1 MLEQNK
7 GKERIHW
14 VDVMKGLLILIV
26 VFHHLPQ
33 NAIAVGYDN
42 DFWVYYD
49 NLKRY
54 YCCWFMASFFI
65 ATGLC
70 SNFNKP
76 FKDFFISSFKTLVV
90 PAVIIHSCLD
100 LLALISEGFS
110 LRLFYFPIKR
120 LLLLGNDWFLTS
132 LFLAKLSC
140 WCISNFINN
149 NRNKILAGGG
159 LMIVGFLMHDFH
171 ITNIW
176 YHQHAFAMC
185 IFLLVGMLAK
195 KKIFAHNNNFKH
207 ISISRYELIST
218 TCLILSFFIFDFFQV
233 RIPALNFGFKVSV
246 LDIPLYLYF
255 SIMGTIA
262 AIALS
267 KLIDSNKILEYIGRN
282 TIIVYLLHVFIL
294 RIMLKELRFYDH
306 DVLSGLFIASIT
318 FAISITFCLVCSFVI
333 NKTKLKVIVGK
344 F

>member
-7 GKERIHW
+7 RKERIHW
-14 VDVMKGLLILIV
+14 IDVMKGLLILIV

-33 NAIAVGYDN
+33 IAIAIGYDN

-76 FKDFFISSFKTLVV
+76 FKDFFISSFKTLII

-100 LLALISEGFS
+100 IFPLISKGIS
-110 LRLFYFPIKR
+110 LHLILIPIKR

-132 LFLAKLSC
+132 LFLAKLES

-149 NRNKILAGGG
+149 DRNKILAGGG

-185 IFLLVGMLAK
+185 IFLLLGIHAK
-195 KKIFAHNNNFKH
+195 KKIFARNNNFKH
-207 ISISRYELIST
+207 IPISRYELIST
-218 TCLILSFFIFDFFQV
+218 ILLMLSFFIFDFFQV

-255 SIMGTIA
+255 SIIGSL
-262 AIALS
+262 AIVTLS
-267 KLIDSNKILEYIGRN
+267 KLIASNRILEYIGKN
-282 TIIVYLLHVFIL
+282 TIVVYLLHIFIL
-294 RIMLKELRFYDH
+294 RLMLKELQFYDH
-306 DVLSGLFIASIT
+306 DVLSGILIALSTFVVSIV
-318 FAISITFCLVCSFVI
+318 FCLVCSFII
-333 NKTKLKVIVGK
+333 NMTKLKVFIGK